1 VKLFSAIKSVFSSAP
16 AKTVDDIMDSEK
28 GLLVKFGGFINDLS
42 YTDAEKAAAMAEVV
56 SGASEFVKS
65 TMNENT
71 ERSKT
76 RRSIAIYWIKFQ
88 LSLIALTVVA
98 FPFDAAI
105 AEFYWKVSTS
115 KIMLFG
121 TMSVIVFFFGA
132 HVLRIYNPM
141 GGVKK
146 NG

>member
-1 VKLFSAIKSVFSSAP
+1 MKP
-16 AKTVDDIMDSEK
+16 PKTVDDIMDKDS
-28 GLLVKFGGFINDLS
+28 GLLVKFGGFVNDLHYS
-42 YTDAEKAAAMAEVV
+42 DAEKAAAMAEVV

-88 LSLIALTVVA
+88 LAVIALTLA
-98 FPFDAAI
+98 AYPFDPI
-105 AEFYWKVSTS
+105 LAEFYWKVATS

-121 TMSVIVFFFGA
+121 TMSVIIFFFGA
-132 HVLRIYNPM
+132 HVLRIYNPF
-141 GGVKK
+141 GGKK
-146 NG
+146 

>member
-1 VKLFSAIKSVFSSAP
+1 MKLFTAVKGLLGVMPSKA
-16 AKTVDDIMDSEK
+16 TDDILDKDS
-28 GLLVKFGGFINDLS
+28 GLLVKFGGFVNDLHYS
-42 YTDAEKAAAMAEVV
+42 DADKAAAMAEVV

-65 TMNENT
+65 SMSEST

-76 RRSIAIYWIKFQ
+76 RRAIAIYWIRFQ
-88 LSLIALTVVA
+88 LALMAMTVVA
-98 FPFDAAI
+98 YPFDPAL

-132 HVLRIYNPM
+132 HVLRIYNPL
-141 GGVKK
+141 GGKK
-146 NG
+146 

>member
-1 VKLFSAIKSVFSSAP
+1 MSFFSAIKGVFKAAP
-16 AKTVDDIMDSEK
+16 PKTVDDIMDK
-28 GLLVKFGGFINDLS
+28 DNGLLVKFGGFVNDLHYS
-42 YTDAEKAAAMAEVV
+42 DAEKATAMAEVV

-65 TMNENT
+65 TMSENT

-98 FPFDAAI
+98 FPFDADI
-105 AEFYWKVSTS
+105 AEFYWKVATS

-121 TMSVIVFFFGA
+121 TMSVLIFFFGA
-132 HVLRIYNPM
+132 HVLRIYNPF
-141 GGVKK
+141 GGKK
-146 NG
+146 

>member
-1 VKLFSAIKSVFSSAP
+1 VKLFTAVKGLLGVMPSKA
-16 AKTVDDIMDSEK
+16 TDDILDKDS
-28 GLLVKFGGFINDLS
+28 GLLVKFGGFVNDLHYS
-42 YTDAEKAAAMAEVV
+42 DADKAAAMAEVV

-65 TMNENT
+65 SMSEST

-76 RRSIAIYWIKFQ
+76 RRAIAIYWIRFQ
-88 LSLIALTVVA
+88 LALMAITVA
-98 FPFDAAI
+98 AYPFDPAL

-132 HVLRIYNPM
+132 HVLRIYNPL
-141 GGVKK
+141 GGKK
-146 NG
+146 

>member
-1 VKLFSAIKSVFSSAP
+1 MNIFSAIKGVFSSAP
-16 AKTVDDIMDSEK
+16 AKTVDDILDSDK
-28 GLLVKFGGFINDLS
+28 GLLVKFGGFVNNLHYS
-42 YTDAEKAAAMAEVV
+42 DAEKAAAMAEVV
-56 SGASEFVKS
+56 VGATDFVKS

-98 FPFDAAI
+98 FPFDAGI
-105 AEFYWKVSTS
+105 AEFYWKVATS

-121 TMSVIVFFFGA
+121 TMSVIIFFFGA
-132 HVLRIYNPM
+132 HVLRIYNPF
-141 GGVKK
+141 GGKK
-146 NG
+146 